1 MKRRLLLTL
10 PALALPA
17 LAGGCSVLPSRPYL
31 ETRRYPLEPR
41 RPASAPRQGA
51 PRGAI
56 LLRTL
61 RAGPGME
68 VRGLR
73 RLRADGTLEVAF
85 YDEWLA
91 PPADLVEAAL
101 REWLIASRAFSAV
114 AAPGS
119 RLSTPLILEAG
130 IITLQAEPTQARAA
144 MTGLLLAEGVGL
156 ADPRV
161 LAQRRMEA
169 VVPLP
174 AEVPPAAQAAG
185 MQAALGQLFG
195 EMEAWLVSSVPE
207 MRRR

>member
-10 PALALPA
+10 PL
-17 LAGGCSVLPSRPYL
+17 LAGGCSVLPDRPYL

-41 RPASAPRQGA
+41 RPASMRRAGA

-61 RAGPGME
+61 RSGPGME

-73 RLRADGTLEVAF
+73 RVNPDGTLNVGF

-91 PPADLVEAAL
+91 PPVDLVESAL
-101 REWLIASRAFSAV
+101 REWLIASGTFTAV

-119 RLSTPLILEAG
+119 RLSTPLVLEAELVS
-130 IITLQAEPTQARAA
+130 LQAEPTQARAG
-144 MTGLLLAEGVGL
+144 MTALLLAESVGI

-161 LAQRRMEA
+161 LAQRRLEA

-174 AEVPPAAQAAG
+174 ADATPADQAAG
-185 MQAALGQLFG
+185 MQAALGKLFA
-195 EMEAWLVSSVPE
+195 ELESWLVSRVPE
-207 MRRR
+207 IRRR

>member
-1 MKRRLLLTL
+1 MNRRLLLTL
-10 PALALPA
+10 PL
-17 LAGGCSVLPSRPYL
+17 LAGGCSLLPSRPYL
-31 ETRRYPLEPR
+31 ETRRYALEPR
-41 RPASAPRQGA
+41 RPASAPRARA

-73 RLRADGTLEVAF
+73 LVRPDGTLDVAF

-91 PPADLVEAAL
+91 PPADLVESAL
-101 REWLIASRAFSAV
+101 REWLIASGVFTAV

-119 RLSTPLILEAG
+119 RLSTPFVLEAEMVA
-130 IITLQAEPTQARAA
+130 LQAEPGQARAV
-144 MTGLLLAEGVGL
+144 MTALLLSSAGDLL

-161 LAQRRMEA
+161 LAQRRLEA

-174 AEVPPAAQAAG
+174 PEATPAAQAAG
-185 MQAALGQLFG
+185 MQAALGKLFV
-195 EMEAWLVSSVPE
+195 ELESWLVSSVPQI
-207 MRRR
+207 RRR

>member
-1 MKRRLLLTL
+1 MKRRLLLSL
-10 PALALPA
+10 PL

-31 ETRRYPLEPR
+31 ETRRYALEPR
-41 RPASAPRQGA
+41 RPASAPRPGA

-73 RLRADGTLEVAF
+73 QVNPDGTLGVAF

-91 PPADLVEAAL
+91 PPADLVESAL
-101 REWLIASRAFSAV
+101 REWLIASGAFSAV

-119 RLSTPLILEAG
+119 RLSTPFILEAELVA
-130 IITLQAEPTQARAA
+130 LQAEPAQARAS
-144 MTGLLLAEGVGL
+144 MTALLLADGEGL

-161 LAQRRMEA
+161 LAQRRLEA
-169 VVPLP
+169 TVPLP
-174 AEVPPAAQAAG
+174 PEATPAAQASG
-185 MQAALGQLFG
+185 MQQAVGQLFAQL
-195 EMEAWLVSSVPE
+195 ESWLVSSVPE
-207 MRRR
+207 NRRR

>member
-10 PALALPA
+10 PL
-17 LAGGCSVLPSRPYL
+17 LAGGCSLLPSRPYI
-31 ETRRYPLEPR
+31 ETRRYGLEPR
-41 RPASAPRQGA
+41 RPASMPRAPA

-61 RAGPGME
+61 RSGPGME

-73 RLRADGTLEVAF
+73 QLNPDGTLGVAF

-91 PPADLVEAAL
+91 PPAELVEAAL
-101 REWLIASRAFSAV
+101 REWLIASGAFSAV

-119 RLSTPLILEAG
+119 RLSTPFILEAEVVA
-130 IITLQAEPTQARAA
+130 LQAEPTQARAG
-144 MTGLLLAEGVGL
+144 MTALLLGQAEGL

-161 LAQRRMEA
+161 LAQRRLEA

-174 AEVPPAAQAAG
+174 ADAAPSVQAAG
-185 MQAALGQLFG
+185 MQMALGRLFA
-195 EMEAWLVSSVPE
+195 ELEAWLVSSVAE

>member
-1 MKRRLLLTL
+1 MKRRLF
-10 PALALPA
+10 LAVPL
-17 LAGGCSVLPSRPYL
+17 LAGGCSLLPSRPYL

-41 RPASAPRQGA
+41 RPASAPRARA

-56 LLRTL
+56 LVRTL

-73 RLRADGTLEVAF
+73 RVRPDGTLDVGF

-91 PPADLVEAAL
+91 PPADLVESAL
-101 REWLIASRAFSAV
+101 REWLIASGAFSAV

-119 RLSTPLILEAG
+119 RLSTPFILEAELVA
-130 IITLQAEPTQARAA
+130 LQAEPTQARAS
-144 MTGLLLAEGVGL
+144 MTALLLSSAGELL

-161 LAQRRMEA
+161 LAQRRLEA

-174 AEVPPAAQAAG
+174 ADASSGATPAAQAAG
-185 MQAALGQLFG
+185 MQAAVAQLFA
-195 EMEAWLVSSVPE
+195 ELESWLVSSVPE
-207 MRRR
+207 IRRR